1 MDWLY
6 SLFVGGGIAHTV
18 FTLALV
24 ITAGILLGKV
34 KVCGISLGITWI
46 LFVGIIAAHFG
57 MGIPAEVRHFIQ
69 EFGLILF
76 VFSIGMQVGPG
87 FFASFKHGG
96 LTLVCLASTIV
107 LLGVGV
113 AYVIHLVSGTP
124 IPTMVG
130 ILSGAVTNTP
140 GLGAAQQAY
149 ADASGVEDP
158 SIALGYAVAYPLG
171 VIGIIFSMIFI
182 RYALRVKFGKVDEAL
197 AAISAEHKMAEIVS
211 IECTNKMLSGHD
223 ISYVNELINRKFVI
237 SRIAHPDGTIV
248 LADSNSIIS
257 LGDKVLVVCASEDCE
272 AVTAFIGNRIEMG
285 EKEWDTPDS
294 KLVSRRILITKP
306 EINGK
311 TFADLR
317 LRTRYGINITR
328 VNRAGVDLIPYQ
340 GMQLQIGD
348 RVMVVGP
355 ENAIEKVA
363 AVLGNS
369 LKKLREPN
377 LVTIFV
383 GIALG
388 VLLGS
393 IPLLNVPQPVKLGL
407 AGGPLIVALLLGRFG
422 PRFHLVTY
430 TTMSANL
437 MLREVGI
444 ALFLAAVGLGAGDGF
459 IDAIVG
465 GGYRWIGYGALITVI
480 PLLLVGIFARARLK
494 MNYYT
499 LMGLMAGSMTDPPAL
514 AYANGTAGNDMPAL
528 SLFDGLSRRDVPAGA
543 YSSDIHSVR
552 VVELYDAAPVG
563 AYVTIPTPAVVLREL
578 SQILQKGCNPA
589 SENRASFLMGGL
601 ISIFSALFS
610 VFCYL

>member
-182 RYALRVKFGKVDEAL
+182 RYALRVKFGKEDEAL

-237 SRIAHPDGTIV
+237 SRT
-248 LADSNSIIS
+248 
-257 LGDKVLVVCASEDCE
+257 
-272 AVTAFIGNRIEMG
+272 
-285 EKEWDTPDS
+285 
-294 KLVSRRILITKP
+294 
-306 EINGK
+306 
-311 TFADLR
+311 
-317 LRTRYGINITR
+317 
-328 VNRAGVDLIPYQ
+328 LIPTVRSYW
-340 GMQLQIGD
+340 
-348 RVMVVGP
+348 RT
-355 ENAIEKVA
+355 AT
-363 AVLGNS
+363 VLFRS
-369 LKKLREPN
+369 
-377 LVTIFV
+377 
-383 GIALG
+383 GIRYWSS
-388 VLLGS
+388 VH
-393 IPLLNVPQPVKLGL
+393 PK
-407 AGGPLIVALLLGRFG
+407 
-422 PRFHLVTY
+422 
-430 TTMSANL
+430 
-437 MLREVGI
+437 I
-444 ALFLAAVGLGAGDGF
+444 AK
-459 IDAIVG
+459 
-465 GGYRWIGYGALITVI
+465 R
-480 PLLLVGIFARARLK
+480 
-494 MNYYT
+494 
-499 LMGLMAGSMTDPPAL
+499 
-514 AYANGTAGNDMPAL
+514 
-528 SLFDGLSRRDVPAGA
+528 
-543 YSSDIHSVR
+543 
-552 VVELYDAAPVG
+552 
-563 AYVTIPTPAVVLREL
+563 
-578 SQILQKGCNPA
+578 
-589 SENRASFLMGGL
+589 
-601 ISIFSALFS
+601 
-610 VFCYL
+610 